1 MQRAF
6 IIWLL
11 QIHDLLRERD
21 SAVRRDAAG
30 LGYARYSWNC
40 PCAGIGEEQLVTE
53 SLWEPVSLDTGE
65 EWAAQTRNCTHTH
78 THKWVAEINPF
89 PKFLAK
95 LFNEKSKYLLTYNTW
110 NTLKFVFNRNTN
122 NNSKRKIY
130 WFSVESY
137 FKSRTSMTSHEY
149 KKWTLW
155 KMPWAED

>member
-30 LGYARYSWNC
+30 LGYARYRWNC
-40 PCAGIGEEQLVTE
+40 LCAGMGEEQVVTE
-53 SLWEPVSLDTGE
+53 SHWEPVSLDTGE
-65 EWAAQTRNCTHTH
+65 QWAAQTRNCTHTQTH
-78 THKWVAEINPF
+78 TQTLKWVAEINPF

-95 LFNEKSKYLLTYNTW
+95 LFNGKSKYLLTSNIQ

-122 NNSKRKIY
+122 NNSKRKNY
-130 WFSVESY
+130 WLSVESY
-137 FKSRTSMTSHEY
+137 FKSKTSMTSHEY
-149 KKWTLW
+149 TK
-155 KMPWAED
+155 